1 MVKIK
6 NLKVSSKLSFI
17 IFISTISMI
26 IIGIIGYSQMDKMS
40 KHIDEIYN
48 NSMLSVQTMD
58 NIESNF
64 HAQDAYLLE
73 FVMTN
78 DEEKHNKLNEKLQ
91 KNIQDNEKM
100 MKLYEQTKKT
110 SDEQKV
116 YEAFKSD
123 LTVYAKK
130 S

>member
-1 MVKIK
+1 MGKIK
-6 NLKVSSKLSFI
+6 NLKVSSKLSLI
-17 IFISTISMI
+17 IVISTISMF

-64 HAQDAYLLE
+64 HVQDAYLLE

-78 DEEKHNKLNEKLQ
+78 DEEKHNKLNEK
-91 KNIQDNEKM
+91 
-100 MKLYEQTKKT
+100 
-110 SDEQKV
+110 
-116 YEAFKSD
+116 
-123 LTVYAKK
+123 
-130 S
+130 